1 MKKIIALILAMV
13 MALSLVACG
22 QTAQDDKSKDDANST
37 SAKTFIMGIDAE
49 YPPFSYLDADG
60 NYTGFDVEVCK
71 AACDLLGWE
80 LQIFPVNWD
89 QKLVQL
95 DAKECD
101 CVWSGMTILDSMKEA
116 GYVLSTPYYDN
127 TQVIMV
133 KEGSDIKSSA
143 DLAGKVV
150 AVQLGT
156 SGEALLSEGG
166 DLADLAATFGD
177 LMTCDS
183 FLKCFTELGG
193 AAVDAVIV
201 DKPVAVSYAAENA
214 GFTVLDEGLGAEQ
227 YGIAFRAD
235 DAELCK
241 TIEGAVAQLVEN
253 GTYAE
258 IAAKY
263 PDIQNNLTLLGA
275 CVRELRIRYDLTDN
289 DREDG
294 RGTFQNLRHFL
305 SDAAVFSPPG
315 HDRCPA
321 AYEQEQDHLRHYPL
335 FYLHSPRNPADAAAA
350 GGDLRTVLPL

>member
-1 MKKIIALILAMV
+1 MKKLIALMLAMV

-22 QTAQDDKSKDDANST
+22 KPAENDDSANDNNTNTDGDATAT
-37 SAKTFIMGIDAE
+37 RTFVMGVDAE
-49 YPPFSYLDADG
+49 YPPFSYLGEDG
-60 NYTGFDVEVCK
+60 QYTGFDVEVCK
-71 AACDLLGWE
+71 AGCDLLGWD
-80 LQIFPVNWD
+80 LQVFGVNWD

-116 GYVLSTPYYDN
+116 GYVISAPYYDN

-156 SGEALLSEGG
+156 SGEALLADGG
-166 DLADLAATFGD
+166 DLADLAATFAD
-177 LMTCDS
+177 LTTCDS

-193 AAVDAVIV
+193 GAVDAVIV
-201 DKPVAVSYAAENA
+201 DKPVAVSYAESNK

-227 YGIAFRAD
+227 YGIAFRAGD
-235 DAELCK
+235 EELCA
-241 TIEGAVAQLVEN
+241 TVEDAVAQLVAN

-263 PDIQNNLTLLGA
+263 PDIANNLTLLG
-275 CVRELRIRYDLTDN
+275 
-289 DREDG
+289 
-294 RGTFQNLRHFL
+294 
-305 SDAAVFSPPG
+305 
-315 HDRCPA
+315 
-321 AYEQEQDHLRHYPL
+321 
-335 FYLHSPRNPADAAAA
+335 
-350 GGDLRTVLPL
+350 

>member
-1 MKKIIALILAMV
+1 MKKLIALMLAMV

-22 QTAQDDKSKDDANST
+22 KPAENDNSANDNNTNTDGDATAT
-37 SAKTFIMGIDAE
+37 RTFVMGVDAE
-49 YPPFSYLDADG
+49 YPPVSYLGEDG
-60 NYTGFDVEVCK
+60 QYTGFDVEVCK
-71 AACDLLGWE
+71 AVCDLLGWD
-80 LQIFPVNWD
+80 LQVFGVNWD

-116 GYVLSTPYYDN
+116 GYVISAPYYDN

-156 SGEALLSEGG
+156 SGEALLADGG
-166 DLADLAATFGD
+166 DLADLAATFAD
-177 LMTCDS
+177 LTTCDS

-193 AAVDAVIV
+193 GAVDAVIV
-201 DKPVAVSYAAENA
+201 DKPVAVSYAESNK

-227 YGIAFRAD
+227 YGIAFRAGD
-235 DAELCK
+235 EELCA
-241 TIEGAVAQLVEN
+241 TVEDAVAQLVAN

-263 PDIQNNLTLLGA
+263 PDIANNLTLLG
-275 CVRELRIRYDLTDN
+275 
-289 DREDG
+289 
-294 RGTFQNLRHFL
+294 
-305 SDAAVFSPPG
+305 
-315 HDRCPA
+315 
-321 AYEQEQDHLRHYPL
+321 
-335 FYLHSPRNPADAAAA
+335 
-350 GGDLRTVLPL
+350 

>member
-1 MKKIIALILAMV
+1 MKKILALVLALV
-13 MALSLVACG
+13 MALSLAACG
-22 QTAQDDKSKDDANST
+22 KTDKKDDAQGASDDTVNT
-37 SAKTFIMGIDAE
+37 AKTTFVMGIDAE
-49 YPPFSYLDADG
+49 YPPFSYIDANG
-60 NYTGFDVEVCK
+60 EYTGFDVEICK

-80 LQIFPVNWD
+80 LQVFGVNWD

-101 CVWSGMTILDSMKEA
+101 CIWSGMTILDSMKDA

-156 SGEALLSEGG
+156 SGEALLADGG
-166 DLADLAATFGD
+166 DLADLAATFGE
-177 LMTCDS
+177 LTTCDS

-193 AAVDAVIV
+193 GAVDAVIV
-201 DKPVAVSYAAENA
+201 DKPVAVSYAEKNA

-235 DAELCK
+235 DADLCAA
-241 TIEGAVAQLVEN
+241 IEGAVAELVSN

-263 PDIQNNLTLLGA
+263 PDIVNNLTLLG
-275 CVRELRIRYDLTDN
+275 
-289 DREDG
+289 
-294 RGTFQNLRHFL
+294 
-305 SDAAVFSPPG
+305 
-315 HDRCPA
+315 
-321 AYEQEQDHLRHYPL
+321 
-335 FYLHSPRNPADAAAA
+335 
-350 GGDLRTVLPL
+350 

>member
-1 MKKIIALILAMV
+1 MKKLIALMLAMV

-22 QTAQDDKSKDDANST
+22 KPAENDNSANDNNTNTDGDATAT
-37 SAKTFIMGIDAE
+37 RTFVMGVDAE
-49 YPPFSYLDADG
+49 YPPFSYLGEDG
-60 NYTGFDVEVCK
+60 QYTGFDVEVCK
-71 AACDLLGWE
+71 AVCDLLGWD
-80 LQIFPVNWD
+80 LQVFGVNWD

-116 GYVLSTPYYDN
+116 GYVISAPYYDN

-156 SGEALLSEGG
+156 SGEALLADGG
-166 DLADLAATFGD
+166 DLADLAATFAD
-177 LMTCDS
+177 LTTCDS

-193 AAVDAVIV
+193 GAVDAVIV
-201 DKPVAVSYAAENA
+201 DKPVAVSYAESNK

-227 YGIAFRAD
+227 YGIAFRAGD
-235 DAELCK
+235 EELCA
-241 TIEGAVAQLVEN
+241 TVEDAVAQLVAN

-263 PDIQNNLTLLGA
+263 PDIANNLTLMG
-275 CVRELRIRYDLTDN
+275 
-289 DREDG
+289 
-294 RGTFQNLRHFL
+294 
-305 SDAAVFSPPG
+305 
-315 HDRCPA
+315 
-321 AYEQEQDHLRHYPL
+321 
-335 FYLHSPRNPADAAAA
+335 
-350 GGDLRTVLPL
+350 